1 MVILPAELFLILVSI
16 VTWKKKTIY
25 KKEKVFNR
33 PFSKNEW
40 IGLVIGVVF
49 LSTFSLIF
57 LGAGVPFPATLVI
70 LSLMASFPLGL
81 YSILF
86 APLVIVN
93 YEANVYDNSETIMGY
108 FFKYF
113 YIVFFGLTYHV
124 HCTLLKMPFLVNKL
138 FAILY
143 TGLVVWEAF
152 MIILYFDL

>member
-1 MVILPAELFLILVSI
+1 SSILSFPHFVHPASSLPALLSFPTPTLFRS
-16 VTWKKKTIY
+16 
-25 KKEKVFNR
+25 
-33 PFSKNEW
+33 
-40 IGLVIGVVF
+40 
-49 LSTFSLIF
+49 
-57 LGAGVPFPATLVI
+57 PATLVI

-93 YEANVYDNSETIMGY
+93 YEANVYDNSGTIMGY